1 MATEYDVAIVGGGV
15 AGLTAGMYA
24 ARYGLKTAIIEQMM
38 PGNQIINAQKIE
50 NFPGFPQGVSGAELV
65 PLIQEQAANAGA
77 QFLMAE
83 ATGTVLDDPYRVLTT
98 TEDIY
103 RVKTLIVAAGSSL
116 RKLGIPGEEE
126 LYGRGVSHCAT
137 CDGPLFRGEIVGVV
151 GGGDSAADEAL
162 TLTEYVDRV
171 VLFHR
176 RDQFQAQ
183 KVLQD
188 RLLRHPKIEVAF
200 NTVVESILGE
210 ESVTGLQVRNVVTNL
225 VNRVDLSGLFAYVGL
240 EPNTEFVRGI
250 LKTDNAGHIPVNL
263 WMESGLPGIYS
274 AGDIRQHSASQ
285 LASAAGDGATAAIG
299 AFRYITGRQWP
310 RN

>member
-24 ARYGLKTAIIEQMM
+24 ARYGLKTAIIEHMM

-98 TEDIY
+98 TEDIC

-116 RKLGIPGEEE
+116 RKLRIPGEEE

-137 CDGPLFRGEIVGVV
+137 CDGPLFRGEVVGVV

-176 RDQFQAQ
+176 RDQFRAQ

-188 RLLRHPKIEVAF
+188 RLLRHPKIEIAF

-210 ESVTGLQVRNVVTNL
+210 ESVTGLRVRNVVTNL
-225 VNRVDLSGLFAYVGL
+225 VNLVDLSGLFAYVGL

-263 WMESGLPGIYS
+263 WMETGVPGIYA

-285 LASAAGDGATAAIG
+285 LATAAGDGAAAAIG